1 MLRFIH
7 MKMMFLKD
15 AYNKIDMKMMF
26 LKGAYNKIDI
36 HQLCI

>member
-1 MLRFIH
+1 

-36 HQLCI
+36 HVRQLCI

>member
-1 MLRFIH
+1 